1 MQPDNAR
8 VPQRIRLFLGS
19 GSVSEGTK
27 NTVFNTFLLFYYH
40 QVLGV
45 SGTLAGGAIF
55 IALCIDAITD
65 PLVGS
70 SANSAWCCRAAPTA
84 TSCWGCCS
92 RPPPRASTTWS
103 GCT

>member
-1 MQPDNAR
+1 MQPENAR

-27 NTVFNTFLLFYYH
+27 NTVFNTCLLFYYH

-70 SANSAWCCRAAPTA
+70 LSDHTHSRWGRRHPYMYAAPLPLAMLAERAALDPE
-84 TSCWGCCS
+84 
-92 RPPPRASTTWS
+92 
-103 GCT
+103 